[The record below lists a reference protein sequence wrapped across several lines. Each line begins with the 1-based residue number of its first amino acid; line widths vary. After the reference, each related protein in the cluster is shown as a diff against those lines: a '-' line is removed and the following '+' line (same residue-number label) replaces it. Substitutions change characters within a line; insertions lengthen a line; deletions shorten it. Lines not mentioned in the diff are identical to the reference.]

1 MYSSKRNIQQLVSLM
16 LKSGI
21 TDVVVCPGSRN
32 APLVHTFA
40 AVGMHCY
47 EVTDERSA
55 GFFALG
61 LIEAKEKA
69 VAVCCTSGSAVLNLA
84 PAVAEAYYRPLPLLV
99 ITADRPACWIG
110 QMDGQT
116 IPQLPA
122 FGQTVR
128 KVVNLPESS
137 VECGDIRNSD
147 DAWYANRLVNEAL
160 LELERTGA
168 PVHINVPISEPHFDI
183 SATELPD
190 ERIIHYCGMRSGES
204 SVALSADMIA
214 QWNNAKRRMIVAGQ
228 MLSGKAQ
235 TVAAELENLDV
246 DCIVLA
252 EHLSNLHKGIVG
264 NFDEIIAENTDET
277 ALAPDLL
284 ITFGGHI
291 VSKTLKQWLRKN
303 PPKWHWHI
311 SETGEVTD
319 LFRCATHIIEAKPED
334 VFAQLSDCTIKTDT
348 EYSDRWNTLSQEQSV
363 AEEREKNL
371 DEISILRSVMAR
383 MDASWNIHV
392 ANSCMV
398 RNLQKVHPIA
408 CDVHCN
414 RGVNGIEGSL
424 SAAVGYAVGSGRKT
438 LMLIGDLSFFYDQN
452 ALWNRFV
459 KEEDALCLRIFL
471 INNGG
476 GKIFSKLSGL
486 KASPYRDSM
495 IAGAHRTTAEG
506 IALENNCAYTAID
519 NVSDLSASLEW
530 LLDGENGVRI
540 LEIKL

>member
-16 LKSGI
+16 LKHGI

-40 AVGMHCY
+40 AVGMKCY

-61 LIEAKEKA
+61 LIEAKERT

-99 ITADRPACWIG
+99 ITADRPVCWIG

-116 IPQLPA
+116 MPQLPA

-137 VECGDIRNSD
+137 MEYDDMRNSD
-147 DAWYANRLVNEAL
+147 EAWYANRLINEAL
-160 LELERTGA
+160 IELERTGG
-168 PVHINVPISEPHFDI
+168 PVHVNVPISEPHFDI

-190 ERIIHYCGMRSGES
+190 ERIIHYCGMRSGDS
-204 SVALSADMIA
+204 SVALSADMVA
-214 QWNNAKRRMIVAGQ
+214 QWNNAERRMIVAGQ
-228 MLSGKAQ
+228 MLPGKAKK
-235 TVAAELENLDV
+235 VAAELENLDAECV
-246 DCIVLA
+246 VLA
-252 EHLSNLHKGIVG
+252 EHLSNLHKGVIG
-264 NFDEIIAENTDET
+264 NFDEIIAKNLDET
-277 ALAPDLL
+277 ELFPDLL
-284 ITFGGHI
+284 ITFGGHV

-311 SETGEVTD
+311 SETGEVAD
-319 LFRCATHIIEAKPED
+319 LFRCATHIIETKPEN
-334 VFAQLSDCTIKTDT
+334 VFAQLAECGTNIDA
-348 EYSDRWNTLSQEQSV
+348 EYSDRWHAFLQLSSV
-363 AEEREKNL
+363 AEEGEKNL
-371 DEISILRSVMAR
+371 DEIGILRSVVAR
-383 MDASWNIHV
+383 TDASWNIHV

-424 SAAVGYAVGSGRKT
+424 SAAVGYAVGSGKKT
-438 LMLIGDLSFFYDQN
+438 LLLIGDLSFFYDQN
-452 ALWNRFV
+452 GLWNRFV
-459 KEEDALCLRIFL
+459 KEGDALCLRILL

-476 GKIFSKLSGL
+476 GKIFSKLPGL
-486 KASPYRDSM
+486 EASPYRDSM

-519 NVSDLSASLEW
+519 DAAYLSASLEW

-540 LEIKL
+540 LEIKI

>member
-16 LKSGI
+16 LKRGI

-61 LIEAKEKA
+61 LIEAREKA

-116 IPQLPA
+116 MPQLPA

-137 VECGDIRNSD
+137 VGCDDMRNSD
-147 DAWYANRLVNEAL
+147 EAWYANRLINEAL
-160 LELERTGA
+160 IELERTGA
-168 PVHINVPISEPHFDI
+168 PVHVNVPISEPHFDI
-183 SATELPD
+183 SATQLPD
-190 ERIIHYCGMRSGES
+190 ERIIHYCGMRGGES
-204 SVALSADMIA
+204 SVVLYADMIA
-214 QWNNAKRRMIVAGQ
+214 QWNSCKRRMVVAGQ
-228 MLSGKAQ
+228 MLPGKAK
-235 TVAAELENLDV
+235 TVAAELGKLDADSV
-246 DCIVLA
+246 VLA
-252 EHLSNLHKGIVG
+252 EHLSNLHQGVIG
-264 NFDEIIAENTDET
+264 NFDEIIAKYPDET
-277 ALAPDLL
+277 ALLPDLVV
-284 ITFGGHI
+284 TFGGHI
-291 VSKTLKQWLRKN
+291 VSKHLKQWLRKT
-303 PPKWHWHI
+303 PPKYHWHI
-311 SETGEVTD
+311 SETGEVAD
-319 LFRCATHIIEAKPED
+319 LFRCATHIIEAKPEN
-334 VFAQLSDCTIKTDT
+334 VFAQLAECGTKIDT
-348 EYSDRWNTLSQEQSV
+348 EYSDRWNALSQGLSV
-363 AEEREKNL
+363 VEKEGEIH
-371 DEISILRSVMAR
+371 DEIGILRSAAAR
-383 MDASWNIHV
+383 IDASWNIHV

-398 RNLQKVHPIA
+398 RNLQKIHPIA

-424 SAAVGYAVGSGRKT
+424 SAAVGYAVGSERKT

-459 KEEDALCLRIFL
+459 KEGNALCLRILL

-476 GKIFSKLSGL
+476 GKIFSKLPGL
-486 KASPYRDSM
+486 EASPYCDSM

-506 IALENNCAYTAID
+506 IAFENNCAYTAID
-519 NVSDLSASLEW
+519 DAADLSAPLEW

-540 LEIKL
+540 LEIKI